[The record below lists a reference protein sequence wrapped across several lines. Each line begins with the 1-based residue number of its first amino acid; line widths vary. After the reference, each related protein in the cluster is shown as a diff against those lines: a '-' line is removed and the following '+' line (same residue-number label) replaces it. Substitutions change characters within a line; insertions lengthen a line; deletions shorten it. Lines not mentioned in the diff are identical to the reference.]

1 MKFRK
6 KSNRTLRIRIQKML
20 QRSRPQNN
28 GDVSLIGDY
37 IKNWRAVVI
46 TALFLLYWVDLSG
59 QNTEHLSMWI
69 VRDQMT
75 NRESIDKFIEFADR
89 NGFTDLFVQV
99 RGRGDAFYKS
109 SIVCLASAVQ
119 DQNFDP
125 LKYTLEK
132 AHPKNIKV
140 HAWLNMYLL
149 WTSGECPSDNNHL
162 VNQHSEWF
170 AVDADDAKDVERK
183 INDFKKNNTTEIY
196 LSPLVPDVNKYLVG
210 IVKELVELYHVDG
223 IHLDYIRYP
232 NRSYDYNEV
241 GRKRFIEIYGVDPI
255 LLSASNGSYFSRV
268 AVETIENMIEKWS
281 NFRRDAIT
289 ELVVGIRS
297 VIITTRKPILLS
309 AAVKPDPFNAR
320 HLFYQDWENWLK
332 KDYLDFAVPM
342 NYTKNAEQ
350 FEQALSKIDPLISK
364 EKIWMGIGA
373 FNQDRYDALTKI
385 MISFDSGYSNLAL
398 FSYKTFINQP
408 DYLPPLLKAFHVN
421 NQ

>member
-1 MKFRK
+1 
-6 KSNRTLRIRIQKML
+6 ML

>member
-1 MKFRK
+1 
-6 KSNRTLRIRIQKML
+6 ML
-20 QRSRPQNN
+20 QRRRLQNN
-28 GDVSLIGDY
+28 GDVTLIGSY
-37 IKNWRAVVI
+37 IKNYRAVVI

-59 QNTEHLSMWI
+59 QNTAHLSMWI

-75 NRESIDKFIEFADR
+75 GRESIDKFIDFADR

-109 SIVCLASAVQ
+109 AIVCLAPAIQ
-119 DQNFDP
+119 DHNFDP

-132 AHPKNIKV
+132 AHLKNIKV

-149 WTSGECPSDNNHL
+149 WTSGERPSDNNHL
-162 VNQHSEWF
+162 VNQHSEWC
-170 AVDADDAKDVERK
+170 AVDVDDL
-183 INDFKKNNTTEIY
+183 KKNNNTEIY

-232 NRSYDYNEV
+232 KQSYDYNEV
-241 GRKRFIEIYGVDPI
+241 GRKRFIDIYGVDPI
-255 LLSASNGSYFSRV
+255 LLSASNGSYFSRM
-268 AVETIENMIEKWS
+268 AAENIECMLEKWS

-289 ELVVGIRS
+289 ELIVDIRS

-309 AAVKPDPFNAR
+309 VAVKPDPFNAR

-332 KDYLDFAVPM
+332 NDYLDFAVPM
-342 NYTKNAEQ
+342 NYTKNDGQ
-350 FEQALSKIDPLISK
+350 FEQTLSKIDPLLSK
-364 EKIWMGIGA
+364 EKVWMGIGVY
-373 FNQDRYDALTKI
+373 NQDRYDALTKI
-385 MISFDSGYSNLAL
+385 LISFANGYSNLAF
-398 FSYKTFINQP
+398 FSYKSFISQP
-408 DYLPPLLKAFHVN
+408 DYLPSLLRAFQAN